1 MQDDKT
7 KPEQQDQASGA
18 ARPDG
23 TAADKDKAK
32 DGPAL
37 VSTAISSGKPIDDA
51 GGAGLGQ
58 PPGQGDTGSPTS
70 VQSQEKPAS
79 DPQDR
84 RDPQH

>member
-1 MQDDKT
+1 MQDDQ
-7 KPEQQDQASGA
+7 PRPDQQDQATGA

-23 TAADKDKAK
+23 AAADKE
-32 DGPAL
+32 GPAL

-58 PPGQGDTGSPTS
+58 PPGEGDAGSPTS
-70 VQSQEKPAS
+70 AQSQEKLAS

-84 RDPQH
+84 RGQQP

>member
-1 MQDDKT
+1 MQDDQS
-7 KPEQQDQASGA
+7 KPEQQDQPSGA

-23 TAADKDKAK
+23 ATQEE

-58 PPGQGDTGSPTS
+58 PPGEGDTGSPTS
-70 VQSQEKPAS
+70 AQSQEKPAA

-84 RDPQH
+84 RDAQA

>member
-1 MQDDKT
+1 MQEQ
-7 KPEQQDQASGA
+7 KPEHQDQATGA

-23 TAADKDKAK
+23 AVPDTDT
-32 DGPAL
+32 PAL

-58 PPGQGDTGSPTS
+58 PPGQGDAGSPTS
-70 VQSQEKPAS
+70 VQSQEKPAA

-84 RDPQH
+84 RNPQP